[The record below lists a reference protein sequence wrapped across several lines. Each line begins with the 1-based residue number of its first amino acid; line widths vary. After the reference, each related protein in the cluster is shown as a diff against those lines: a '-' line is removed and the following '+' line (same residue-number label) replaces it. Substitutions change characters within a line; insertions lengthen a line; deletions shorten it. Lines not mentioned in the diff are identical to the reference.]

1 MDRIKP
7 SKEDGTFAE
16 YWVKTDEQEASRIVR
31 NESPFQ
37 RT

>member
-16 YWVKTDEQEASRIVR
+16 YWVKTDDLEEARVAR
-31 NESPFQ
+31 NESVI
-37 RT
+37 RDA